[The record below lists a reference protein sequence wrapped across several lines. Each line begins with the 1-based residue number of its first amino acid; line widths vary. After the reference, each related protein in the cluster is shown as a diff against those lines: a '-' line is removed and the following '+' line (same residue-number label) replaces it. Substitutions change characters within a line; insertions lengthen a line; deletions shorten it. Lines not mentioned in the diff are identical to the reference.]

1 MRAVHRM
8 RRKYFSQTHQS
19 QLVLTA
25 EMINSLV
32 LVKPWISSGSLI
44 YSCPWYR
51 LDGDWHICSQPIWLP
66 GHHSNRAVL
75 PACTLPG
82 NVLPHRKCPAN
93 PNPWPHTELCQP
105 TKDHSQPISSP
116 KLFPLTQE
124 EQKTIFFFQN
134 VSSMTNFWNRI
145 HCLKTSEQ
153 KNPRELSSY
162 PHLGFFRPAFL
173 SQTKKNYPSFT

>member
-82 NVLPHRKCPAN
+82 PATTQEMSSQPKSMATHRVVLAYKGP
-93 PNPWPHTELCQP
+93 QP
-105 TKDHSQPISSP
+105 TDF
-116 KLFPLTQE
+116 LTETFPTYPGRAE
-124 EQKTIFFFQN
+124 NHFFFLECQ
-134 VSSMTNFWNRI
+134 F
-145 HCLKTSEQ
+145 
-153 KNPRELSSY
+153 Y
-162 PHLGFFRPAFL
+162 D
-173 SQTKKNYPSFT
+173 